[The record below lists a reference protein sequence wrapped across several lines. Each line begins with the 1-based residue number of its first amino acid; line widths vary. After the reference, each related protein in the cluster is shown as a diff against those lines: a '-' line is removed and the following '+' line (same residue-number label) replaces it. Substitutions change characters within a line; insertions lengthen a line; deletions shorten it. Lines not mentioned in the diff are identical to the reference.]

1 MATNNSEFL
10 RRRMKELREKNG
22 LTMDEMAKRLG
33 YEQKSTILRVE
44 SGKTSYTT
52 LKEFA
57 KKYCETFGMDRIQT
71 EQFLRGD
78 KIVIPDTSALLN
90 NPQII
95 DELNKEKTTLED
107 QLNKSEA
114 QTETTESISESTSE
128 KVSLNDLVLVD
139 SKHFDIYEPFT
150 DSYGNNYSIG
160 YRLNASDGASATYSL
175 KGEYKT
181 LEFKIVA
188 GEETGSDVEM
198 SVNVSTDI
206 NPNMVNIPKITKL
219 TEVQSKPFGPY
230 DITGA
235 RTLTFT
241 TNETGFNSYGHCY
254 LVEAYVSK

>member
-1 MATNNSEFL
+1 MGGKYMKNHKLSVVLNVTLALALTISIAFNFYQINNTNTTNNNTNETNVIVDGNSYNVTTDTIT
-10 RRRMKELREKNG
+10 ELATKNG
-22 LTMDEMAKRLG
+22 E
-33 YEQKSTILRVE
+33 
-44 SGKTSYTT
+44 
-52 LKEFA
+52 
-57 KKYCETFGMDRIQT
+57 
-71 EQFLRGD
+71 
-78 KIVIPDTSALLN
+78 LN
-90 NPQII
+90 NQNKQLSAENEKFKQEI

>member
-1 MATNNSEFL
+1 MKNHKLSIALNAVLSLALIISIAFNFYQIDNTNTTNNNTNETNVIIDGNSYNVTTDTIT
-10 RRRMKELREKNG
+10 ELATKNG
-22 LTMDEMAKRLG
+22 ELNSKNQQLAAEN
-33 YEQKSTILRVE
+33 E
-44 SGKTSYTT
+44 
-52 LKEFA
+52 
-57 KKYCETFGMDRIQT
+57 
-71 EQFLRGD
+71 
-78 KIVIPDTSALLN
+78 KIKN
-90 NPQII
+90 EI
-95 DELNKEKTTLED
+95 DELNEEITTLED
-107 QLNKSEA
+107 QLNKDKV
-114 QTETTESISESTSE
+114 QTETTESNTESVAE
-128 KVSLNDLVLVD
+128 KVALNDLVLVD
-139 SKHFDIYEPFT
+139 SKDYEIFEPFT

-160 YRLNASDGASATYSL
+160 YRLNASEGSSATYSL

-206 NPNMVNIPKITKL
+206 NPNVDSITKITKL
-219 TEVQSKPFGPY
+219 TEVQSNPFGPY